1 MDQGENTEQIPS
13 GLRSLA
19 ENIAIMSL
27 VVGVTLLT
35 TGEMP
40 EAGRLAVTAATLG
53 VTKLII
59 LDPKTASEN
68 FKRETGEKSQ
78 LETNKQFLEKMA
90 QTVKAVA
97 GLVRMNPKKEEPG
110 PEKVFVAGD

>member
-13 GLRSLA
+13 GLRSIA
-19 ENIAIMSL
+19 ENMAIMSL
-27 VVGVTLLT
+27 VVGVTLLA
-35 TGEMP
+35 TGEMS

-68 FKRETGEKSQ
+68 FKRAKGDKLRVESD
-78 LETNKQFLEKMA
+78 KQFLEKLE
-90 QTVKAVA
+90 QTAKAVA
-97 GLVRMNPKKEEPG
+97 GLVRINLKKEEPE